1 MNLPPSSRV
10 LVAWRVGQNSRGF
23 QIDHSSRGYLDQTE
37 FPVKIGVLAPIRAL
51 RLCGEKYKKRVN
63 IAATI
68 RAQNVIEERKLET
81 KEKLNAQKNLEKLST
96 ASIE

>member
-1 MNLPPSSRV
+1 MNQGGKQNVPVGITDDELA
-10 LVAWRVGQNSRGF
+10 LVR
-23 QIDHSSRGYLDQTE
+23 T
-37 FPVKIGVLAPIRAL
+37 L
-51 RLCGEKYKKRVN
+51 RLCGEEYKKRVY

-81 KEKLNAQKNLEKLST
+81 KEKLSAQKDLEKLST